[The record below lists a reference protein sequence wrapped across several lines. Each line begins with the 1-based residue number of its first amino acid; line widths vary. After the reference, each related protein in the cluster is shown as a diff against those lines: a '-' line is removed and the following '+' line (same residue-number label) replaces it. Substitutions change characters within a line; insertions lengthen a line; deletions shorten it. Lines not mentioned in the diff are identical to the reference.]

1 MRMFKNKL
9 IKIITSVMLLLT
21 AGLSAFAQS
30 REVPFTLDDRDRLIK
45 LEERVSSTNERI
57 TSLEKSLDVKFDGI
71 NGKFDGINDKFDGI
85 NDKFDQLY
93 NLIYFILAGVFGL
106 IGLIMWDRRSYIKP
120 VKEDIRDIAAVLK
133 DYAKDQPKLAEIL
146 RARGIL

>member
-1 MRMFKNKL
+1 MFKNKL
-9 IKIITSVMLLLT
+9 IKISACVVLLLT
-21 AGLSAFAQS
+21 TGLSAFAQS

-71 NGKFDGINDKFDGI
+71 NDKFDR
-85 NDKFDQLY
+85 LY

-106 IGLIMWDRRSYIKP
+106 IGLIMWDRRS
-120 VKEDIRDIAAVLK
+120 L
-133 DYAKDQPKLAEIL
+133 
-146 RARGIL
+146 